1 VEPLRKANVLG
12 SAGLAVV
19 LFATWVF
26 ASGKRVTH
34 SNSEADALADLEQ
47 RVDNLQYQRYPPLF
61 EVVDPQD
68 KPIFAVT
75 STANWNAASV
85 YDSNGKD
92 VVNMYAGR
100 DGGNFVVR
108 SDGNE
113 TRAYLGIDNAWAG
126 LRVIEHI
133 TEAITDKYATRDVTR
148 EAARIELGGQ
158 AHGNYSLKFPASTG
172 AGLLAG
178 IGESKAGTGA
188 IVIGDSQG
196 RRRASMFVGDDNK
209 GIIGIYNAQG
219 KAILTLGEAVGNTGG
234 SLVIGDANSEPRVK
248 MGTSDKGYG
257 VVMTFPLGFAYV
269 PKSGLAG
276 SYMLGCAPGPACQEE
291 WGARPGED

>member
-1 VEPLRKANVLG
+1 VGPPRK
-12 SAGLAVV
+12 AVV
-19 LFATWVF
+19 LRSASLALVLLSTWLF
-26 ASGKRVTH
+26 ASGKRVAH
-34 SNSEADALADLEQ
+34 SSSEANELADLEE
-47 RVDNLQYQRYPPLF
+47 RMDDLQYQQLAPLF
-61 EVVDPQD
+61 EVVDRQD
-68 KPIFAVT
+68 KPIFEIT

-126 LRVIEHI
+126 LRVIERF
-133 TEAITDKYATRDVTR
+133 TEAITDKYGRRDVTS

-158 AHGNYSLKFPASTG
+158 ATGNYSLKFPASAG
-172 AGLLAG
+172 SGLLAG
-178 IGESKAGTGA
+178 IGESKQGTGA

-209 GIIGIYNAQG
+209 GMIGIYNAQG

-257 VVMTFPLGFAYV
+257 VVMTFPMGFPYV
-269 PKSGLAG
+269 PKSGLPG
-276 SYMLGCAPGPACQEE
+276 SYMLGCAPGPACQ
-291 WGARPGED
+291 